1 MSDKPNPH
9 IEKMKLDAA
18 MAGIAPELKAFQ
30 DDVVELCAKHPDIM
44 FIMIHGRIHTNDT
57 CMMHTVGTEE
67 DAIAILKRKTEII
80 EKQPPKIRIEKR
92 FRRGEG

>member
-30 DDVVELCAKHPDIM
+30 DDVMELRARHPDIM
-44 FIMIHGRIHTNDT
+44 FVMVHGRINSFDT

-67 DAIAILKRKTEII
+67 AAITILKHKAEIM
-80 EKQPPKIRIEKR
+80 EKQTPKIRIEKR
-92 FRRGEG
+92 FGRGEG

>member
-18 MAGIAPELKAFQ
+18 MAGVSPELKAFY
-30 DDVVELCAKHPDIM
+30 DDVVELRRKHPNIM
-44 FIMIHGRIHTNDT
+44 FIMLHGRKNSYDT
-57 CMMHTVGTEE
+57 CMIHTVGTEE
-67 DAIAILKRKTEII
+67 EAIAMLKSKVEII
-80 EKQPPKIRIEKR
+80 EKKTPKIRIEKR